1 MTSEP
6 QRIAE
11 TGNRTRLSRE
21 DQGIS
26 EMKVLVE

>member
-11 TGNRTRLSRE
+11 TGNGTRLSRE